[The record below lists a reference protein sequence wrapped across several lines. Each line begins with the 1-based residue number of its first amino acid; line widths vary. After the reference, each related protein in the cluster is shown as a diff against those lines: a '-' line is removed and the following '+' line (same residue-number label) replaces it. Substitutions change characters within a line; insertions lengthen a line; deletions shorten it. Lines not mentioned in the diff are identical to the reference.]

1 MLSRTVLTK
10 HSTGVKVYAMKRLIT
25 IITILIL
32 SIALLPSCSS
42 DSTDKNQSSSAGSKE
57 DSKLKIVTTIFPEY
71 DWTKNIIGDT
81 VDANITLMAKKG
93 MDMHS
98 YQPSAKDLVTIS
110 ECDIFIYVGGESDE
124 WVSDA
129 LDQASNKEMQVI
141 DLMDILGD
149 NARTEELKEGMQK
162 ARGEHEGEHEYENE
176 EEHAGSE
183 QDRDSST
190 KEGKEHEEEPEY
202 DEHVWLS
209 LKNAQIFTN
218 SIADALK
225 KADPDNKDRYSANA
239 AAYIKKLQ
247 SLDKRYTKITAAA
260 KTKTLLF
267 ADRFP
272 FRYLTEDYQL
282 DYYAAFAGCSSESA
296 ASFETMTFLAN
307 KACELGIK
315 NILTIDGSDHKIAR
329 SVIDI
334 TKDKDK
340 KILTM
345 DSMQTRTDGSYID
358 IMKKN
363 LKVLDKALNN
373 I

>member
-1 MLSRTVLTK
+1 MTK
-10 HSTGVKVYAMKRLIT
+10 HSTGVKVYAMKKLIT
-25 IITILIL
+25 IITII
-32 SIALLPSCSS
+32 IICMALLPSCSAD
-42 DSTDKNQSSSAGSKE
+42 DSSNGQSGGAGSRKSDE
-57 DSKLKIVTTIFPEY
+57 LKIVTTIFPEY
-71 DWTKNIIGDT
+71 DWTRNIIGDNGGKVNAT
-81 VDANITLMAKKG
+81 ITLMAKKG

-110 ECDIFIYVGGESDE
+110 ECDVFIYVGGESDK
-124 WVSDA
+124 WVSEA
-129 LDQASNKEMQVI
+129 LGQAANKDMQVI

-149 NARTEELKEGMQK
+149 NARAEELKEGMQK
-162 ARGEHEGEHEYENE
+162 ARGEHEEENE
-176 EEHAGSE
+176 DHEGSE
-183 QDRDSST
+183 GQ
-190 KEGKEHEEEPEY
+190 EEEPEY

-225 KADPDNKDRYSANA
+225 KADPKNSDLYSANA
-239 AAYIKKLQ
+239 AAYIKKLK
-247 SLDKRYTKITAAA
+247 SLDQKYAKVTNGA

-272 FRYLTEDYQL
+272 FRYLTEDYGL

-307 KACELGIK
+307 KADALAIK
-315 NILTIDGSDHKIAR
+315 NILTIDGSDKKIAE
-329 SVIDI
+329 SVIAI
-334 TKDKDK
+334 TKDEDK

-345 DSMQTRTDGSYID
+345 DSMQTRTEGSYLD
-358 IMKKN
+358 IMQKN